1 VLLLLLLLLFAQMF
15 KVSKEELQVGSLADG
30 VVAKLAGR
38 EC

>member
-1 VLLLLLLLLFAQMF
+1 LLLLAQMF
-15 KVSKEELQVGSLADG
+15 KVSKEELQVGSLEDG